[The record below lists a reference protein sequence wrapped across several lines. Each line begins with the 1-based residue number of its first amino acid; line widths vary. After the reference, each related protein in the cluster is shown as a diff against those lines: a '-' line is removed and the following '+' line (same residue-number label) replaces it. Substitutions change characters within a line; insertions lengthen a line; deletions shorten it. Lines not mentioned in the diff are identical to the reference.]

1 LTFSEYSEY
10 HSGMSEHAKPPSPPT
25 ARVLAILEAL
35 ADAPSSGLSLS
46 EVARTVGLGT
56 STAASILATMDEAQ
70 YAERLPNRAYR
81 LGPGLLKVLG
91 GLRSRFPMLGAADEE
106 LSRLSALVGRG
117 CSLARI
123 NTDDLEV
130 VFTSGSVDEFDTR
143 VGQRMPLHP
152 PHGSIAVAWRPQQ
165 SIDDWLFDAPD
176 PLTPDEIATLRNTLA
191 EINER
196 GYAVYNVKRDVQTMV
211 QQIRQLLGTADNHTP
226 TEVLRRLLLS
236 AVGGIRIYTNADLAD
251 RRRRPVSYV
260 IAPVFGPDQQPRY
273 LVSLHIMSD
282 AVTADDLDHYIEALL
297 QSSTSLTKLGGGQ
310 RPDSSAAG

>member
-1 LTFSEYSEY
+1 
-10 HSGMSEHAKPPSPPT
+10 
-25 ARVLAILEAL
+25 LAILEAL
-35 ADAPSSGLSLS
+35 ADSPSGGLSLS

-56 STAASILATMDEAQ
+56 STAASILATLDEAQ
-70 YAERLPNRAYR
+70 YAERLPDRAYR
-81 LGPGLLKVLG
+81 LGPGLLRVLR
-91 GLRSRFPMLGAADEE
+91 GLRSRYPLLGAADEE
-106 LSRLSALVGRG
+106 LSRLSALVGHG

-123 NTDDLEV
+123 NADDLEV
-130 VFTSGSVDEFDTR
+130 VFTFGAVDEFETR

-152 PHGSIAVAWRPQQ
+152 PHGSIAVAWRPPQ
-165 SIDDWLFDAPD
+165 SVDDWLFDAPG
-176 PLTPDEIATLRNTLA
+176 PLAPDEIADLRDTLA

-211 QQIRQLLGTADNHTP
+211 HQIRELLGQADSHTP
-226 TEVLRRLLLS
+226 NEVLRRLLLS

-282 AVTADDLDHYIEALL
+282 AVSADDLDHYTEALL
-297 QSSTSLTKLGGGQ
+297 ASTTALTKLGGGT